1 MELHDFLDCNYGPD
15 GDEVLLR
22 MLAGGADP
30 SKRQG
35 PRAETPLHVATRR
48 RRTSAV
54 EILLAHGADIDAKT
68 SGGKTAY
75 AHAVRRGFSD
85 VVQSLL
91 IRGART
97 DLNQAD
103 RLAVAIVNGYLDEA
117 RTILAAHP
125 DAARTGNPEEDRLLA
140 DVAGRN
146 RTESVA
152 LLITAGADLTAPGLD
167 SGTPLHQAAWFGQ
180 PDNARL
186 LIDAGRHSMCLMQR
200 IRVHRSAGP
209 YTALGIPVGPQS
221 TRTRMSPWFGC
232 CWKRAHVSTTPTSPA
247 VMLTF
252 GDCLKT
258 RPRKLPKSCDARN
271 PTDAYAQ
278 SAPHSNCFSGRSAA
292 LRATSELI
300 ARQFEAWIFL
310 RFERGWRRM

>member
-1 MELHDFLDCNYGPD
+1 VHPTAAKARPRVTLDVRLANRETLDVELHDFLDCNYGPD

-22 MLAGGADP
+22 MLDGGADP

-125 DAARTGNPEEDRLLA
+125 DAARTGNPDEDRLLA

-186 LIDAGRHSMCLMQR
+186 LIDAGAPLDVFDATHQSSPLGWA
-200 IRVHRSAGP
+200 VHGSRYSGGA
-209 YTALGIPVGPQS
+209 AEHQ
-221 TRTRMSPWFGC
+221 
-232 CWKRAHVSTTPTSPA
+232 
-247 VMLTF
+247 
-252 GDCLKT
+252 
-258 RPRKLPKSCDARN
+258 
-271 PTDAYAQ
+271 DAYV
-278 SAPHSNCFSGRSAA
+278 A
-292 LRATSELI
+292 LVRMLLEAGSSLHYPNQPGSDAYFRRLLEDATSQVAEV
-300 ARQFEAWIFL
+300 L
-310 RFERGWRRM
+310 RGAKSN